1 MWFCMNNKLVFFL
14 SDDWSL
20 NSAWPFWWLPVWY
33 YQDFSWVLSAYFLF
47 NHCEHQIFAVYSFT
61 IVFLMCNLVCF
72 QEPSMS
78 RALKTVTWNLLFGQL
93 PDPDICSVK
102 FLSLQCGEN
111 FPWGCLAYMSHA
123 KGRQAIQ
130 TWKFKRVKILII
142 LITAITFC
150 YVLAVINIL
159 IRILLMTMCTTLI
172 MLTVNYSSPV
182 SFLEY

>member
-1 MWFCMNNKLVFFL
+1 
-14 SDDWSL
+14 
-20 NSAWPFWWLPVWY
+20 
-33 YQDFSWVLSAYFLF
+33 
-47 NHCEHQIFAVYSFT
+47 
-61 IVFLMCNLVCF
+61 
-72 QEPSMS
+72 MS
-78 RALKTVTWNLLFGQL
+78 RALKTVTWDLLFGQL
-93 PDPDICSVK
+93 PDSNIRRVKPFKFFSVEK
-102 FLSLQCGEN
+102 D

-130 TWKFKRVKILII
+130 TWKFKRVKILIN